1 VHLNLTFSFYK
12 SFTYDTK
19 RGNVHPLPSL
29 ALLVGDPPWLFT
41 VRVRPDAGHPPGN
54 TFFTIQDVLLAI
66 YFHLRTAV
74 KGDEYEA
81 VSKSGKAEIFQA
93 IESRVDTDLIQRG
106 KGLRRVDILGGQ
118 ELLRAQSK
126 DSQHMGRRHLL
137 IDAASPN
144 AAARQS
150 PIMKNN
156 VVCFTKAGRSQ
167 ELLDREVRELY
178 DFARENI
185 IFIIDDGKET
195 GAGRQN
201 RVRWILQAPILDEIL
216 ELVLP

>member
-41 VRVRPDAGHPPGN
+41 VRPDAGHPPGN
-54 TFFTIQDVLLAI
+54 TFVTVQDVLLAI
-66 YFHLRTAV
+66 YFHLPTAV

-93 IESRVDTDLIQRG
+93 IESRVDTDPIQRG
-106 KGLRRVDILGGQ
+106 KGPRRVDILRGQ

-126 DSQHMGRRHLL
+126 DSQRMGRRHLL
-137 IDAASPN
+137 IDATSPN

-150 PIMKNN
+150 PI
-156 VVCFTKAGRSQ
+156 
-167 ELLDREVRELY
+167 
-178 DFARENI
+178 I
-185 IFIIDDGKET
+185 IWGTEKES
-195 GAGRQN
+195 
-201 RVRWILQAPILDEIL
+201 
-216 ELVLP
+216 